1 MEPAHAR
8 IGRGPTINV
17 FRGARDG
24 AVVNYFAFFIA
35 PAAVNYLSHGD
46 FVDVASDH
54 AVDQLG
60 GVLAGQKIFVE
71 RGDVDH
77 RGGVANR
84 VVLMVVVHFV
94 NAHGVIAR
102 PFAIIHALAKLR
114 GSVVDGC
121 SDRQSLLRYSYKMVS
136 RWPQKAA

>member
-8 IGRGPTINV
+8 IGRGPTINI
-17 FRGARDG
+17 FREARDG
-24 AVVNYFAFFIA
+24 AVVDYFAIFIA

-84 VVLMVVVHFV
+84 VVLVVVVHFV
-94 NAHGVIAR
+94 NAHGVIAG
-102 PFAIIHALAKLR
+102 PFPIIHAFAKLR
-114 GSVVDGC
+114 GTDVDGC
-121 SDRQSLLRYSYKMVS
+121 SDRQSCSGIPTKWFS
-136 RWPQKAA
+136 RWSQRAA